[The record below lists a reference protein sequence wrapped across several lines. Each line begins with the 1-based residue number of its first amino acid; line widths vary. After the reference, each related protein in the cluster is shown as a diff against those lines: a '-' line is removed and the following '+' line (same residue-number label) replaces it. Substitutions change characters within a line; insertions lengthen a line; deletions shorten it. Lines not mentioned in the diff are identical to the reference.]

1 MPSPSVTAVRH
12 LAIVAH
18 DGDGHSAC
26 SEASRSFSHLLVCS
40 TAPLNAESAYQEFL
54 RPTDRRRAGLP
65 DQTESGLDGFR
76 RKLTAFLRERKD
88 AETPAVDLKLKL
100 VLNIHGYS
108 TPLPS
113 VRDNAYAITQA
124 QFEQASQAEA
134 PQGGY
139 DDFVLFIDYAW
150 PSEAALNLD
159 LLRSLPGAIPIPLW
173 ALAGLGALGA
183 FSSRGLGAMF
193 GVGLMGLIAG
203 LLLLRFVAYFRD
215 RERAAGIGVYDA
227 VELLRWMHVIYADA
241 IEDVYGIGAET
252 IARQLNERAN
262 VNGQAERPSS
272 GLIEVSLL
280 AHSMGAFV
288 ATQTVRT
295 LSDVF
300 DPAAI
305 ERWKRIDA
313 QNGPFAPSDRSTDDS
328 DPALGRI
335 GELFQLRRLVLAS
348 PDIPI
353 WALTSGRSN
362 PLSSS
367 LRRFEEV
374 FLFSNDADIV
384 LRLASTVANSFVT
397 PARSRQGGYRLG
409 NLVPL
414 DRAGL
419 SPGGVKALGLNQVG
433 LNGLGGG
440 LSLRDAPF
448 NTTALVGRLTLVD
461 CTDYQDTRADS
472 KGTEVSRRL
481 SAFTAQHHGSRV
493 LNYVVTALVQ
503 VASAIGWGGLD
514 SHGGYFRG
522 PFCLNLMYSLLL
534 YGSEDTQQHALAGFE
549 QRLQETQIR
558 WSPLLGIHGST
569 PPAAPAADGPP

>member
-18 DGDGHSAC
+18 DGDGDGDGDVASA
-26 SEASRSFSHLLVCS
+26 EASRSFSHLLVCS
-40 TAPLNAESAYQEFL
+40 TAPLNAENAYHEWL
-54 RPTDRRRAGLP
+54 RPTDRRRTGLP

-88 AETPAVDLKLKL
+88 AQTPVVDLKLKL

-108 TPLPS
+108 TPLSS

-124 QFEQASQAEA
+124 QFEQASQAAA

-173 ALAGLGALGA
+173 VLAGLGALLA
-183 FSSRGLGAMF
+183 FSSHGLGARL

-241 IEDVYGIGAET
+241 IKAVYGIGVET
-252 IARQLNERAN
+252 IARQLNERA
-262 VNGQAERPSS
+262 ERPAA

-288 ATQTVRT
+288 ATQAVRT

-313 QNGPFAPSDRSTDDS
+313 QNGPFALSDRGSDDS

-414 DRAGL
+414 ERAGV

-440 LSLRDAPF
+440 LSLQDAPF
-448 NTTALVGRLTLVD
+448 NTTVLVGRLTLVD
-461 CTDYQDTRADS
+461 CTDYQDTRAGS
-472 KGTEVSRRL
+472 KGTKVKRRL
-481 SAFTAQHHGSRV
+481 SAFTARHHGCRV
-493 LNYVVTALVQ
+493 LNYGVTALVQ
-503 VASAIGWGGLD
+503 VASTIGWGGLD

-534 YGSEDTQQHALAGFE
+534 YGSEHTQQHVFPGFE
-549 QRLQETQIR
+549 HQLQARQIR
-558 WSPLLGIHGST
+558 WSPLLGIHAPT
-569 PPAAPAADGPP
+569 PPAPPAADGPS

>member
-26 SEASRSFSHLLVCS
+26 AEASRSFSHLLVCS
-40 TAPLNAESAYQEFL
+40 TAPLNAENAYQEFL

-88 AETPAVDLKLKL
+88 AQTPAVDLKLKL

-124 QFEQASQAEA
+124 QFEQAAQAAA

-139 DDFVLFIDYAW
+139 GDFVLFIDYAW
-150 PSEAALNLD
+150 PSEAALSLD

-173 ALAGLGALGA
+173 ALAGLAALVA
-183 FSSRGLGAMF
+183 FSSRGPGAML

-215 RERAAGIGVYDA
+215 RERAAAIGVYDA

-241 IEDVYGIGAET
+241 IEDVYGIGVET
-252 IARQLNERAN
+252 IARQLSERAN
-262 VNGQAERPSS
+262 VNEQAERPAS

-313 QNGPFAPSDRSTDDS
+313 QNGPFAPSDRGTDDS

-419 SPGGVKALGLNQVG
+419 SPGVVQALGLNQVG

-472 KGTEVSRRL
+472 NGTEVKRRL
-481 SAFTAQHHGSRV
+481 SAFMAKHHGSRV
-493 LNYVVTALVQ
+493 LNYVVTALVHA
-503 VASAIGWGGLD
+503 ASTIGWGGLD

-534 YGSEDTQQHALAGFE
+534 YGSEDTQQHALPGFE
-549 QRLQETQIR
+549 QRLQEKQIR
-558 WSPLLGIHGST
+558 WSPLLGIHAPT
-569 PPAAPAADGPP
+569 PPAPPAADGPP